1 MSHPPNVSH
10 LSAERL
16 AALSDESPTPAELA
30 HLASCADC
38 ARERAVYQSLAEL
51 SSAESAR
58 LGVPLTRWETLAPAL
73 IADGVIDT
81 GDSRS
86 FAALRM
92 TRGGSLGA
100 LGMTQRVASWG
111 GRGRAAR
118 PWLQAAAAVLL
129 ITGGMMAGRYT
140 AGAPVLPLNDRPT
153 NTSTAAVVGDSTVHF
168 ASIEEARAAQ
178 AQSQL
183 VFQTATAFLAQ
194 QDTTDHAS
202 DTPAAMRTRL
212 AALDRVREVVGKAL
226 NEAPYDPV
234 INGYYLTTVGQR
246 EATLRQLNTAM
257 PAGMR
262 LTSY

>member
-16 AALSDESPTPAELA
+16 AAFGDESPTAAELA
-30 HLASCADC
+30 HLASCAEC
-38 ARERAVYQSLAEL
+38 ARERTVYQSLAEL

-58 LGVPLTRWETLAPAL
+58 LGVPLTRWEALAPAL
-73 IADGVIDT
+73 EADGIIDT
-81 GDSRS
+81 G
-86 FAALRM
+86 
-92 TRGGSLGA
+92 
-100 LGMTQRVASWG
+100 
-111 GRGRAAR
+111 RARPSVHRRHTSR

-129 ITGGMMAGRYT
+129 VAGGMMAGRYT
-140 AGAPVLPLNDRPT
+140 AGASVLPLNDSTTSASLTARPDT
-153 NTSTAAVVGDSTVHF
+153 TMRF

-183 VFQTATAFLAQ
+183 VFQSATAFLAQ
-194 QDTTDHAS
+194 QDTAEHAS
-202 DTPAAMRTRL
+202 ETPAAMRTRL

-234 INGYYLTTVGQR
+234 INDYYLTTVGQR

>member
-16 AALSDESPTPAELA
+16 AALSDESPTAAELA
-30 HLASCADC
+30 HLASCEDC

-81 GDSRS
+81 GKNRS
-86 FAALRM
+86 FA
-92 TRGGSLGA
+92 SLH
-100 LGMTQRVASWG
+100 
-111 GRGRAAR
+111 RGRAGR

-153 NTSTAAVVGDSTVHF
+153 NISTAALVSDSTVHF

-178 AQSQL
+178 SQSQL

-212 AALDRVREVVGKAL
+212 ATLDRVREVVGKAL

>member
-1 MSHPPNVSH
+1 MPKKTEFLGRNYTMSHPPNVSH

-16 AALSDESPTPAELA
+16 AALSDESPSAAELA
-30 HLASCADC
+30 HLTTCVECS
-38 ARERAVYQSLAEL
+38 RERAVYQSLAEL

-58 LGVPLTRWETLAPAL
+58 LGVPLTSWEALGPAL
-73 IADGVIDT
+73 AADGVIDT
-81 GDSRS
+81 GRS
-86 FAALRM
+86 LPSVR
-92 TRGGSLGA
+92 
-100 LGMTQRVASWG
+100 QRHV
-111 GRGRAAR
+111 GRS
-118 PWLQAAAAVLL
+118 WLQAAAAVLL
-129 ITGGMMAGRYT
+129 IAGGMMAGRYT
-140 AGAPVLPLNDRPT
+140 AGAPVLPLNDVATRAK
-153 NTSTAAVVGDSTVHF
+153 TAAVVLDSAPRF
-168 ASIEEARAAQ
+168 ASIEDARAAQ

-194 QDTTDHAS
+194 QDTTDRAS
-202 DTPAAMRTRL
+202 DSPAAMRTRL

>member
-16 AALSDESPTPAELA
+16 AALGDEPPAAAELA
-30 HLASCADC
+30 HLACCAEC
-38 ARERAVYQSLAEL
+38 AAERAVYQRLAEL

-58 LGVPLTRWETLAPAL
+58 LGVPLTSWQALAPAL
-73 IADGVIDT
+73 KADGVIDT
-81 GDSRS
+81 GRTLPSVHRRH
-86 FAALRM
+86 AN
-92 TRGGSLGA
+92 
-100 LGMTQRVASWG
+100 
-111 GRGRAAR
+111 R

-129 ITGGMMAGRYT
+129 IAGGMMAGRYT
-140 AGAPVLPLNDRPT
+140 AGAAVLPLSDRTPSV
-153 NTSTAAVVGDSTVHF
+153 NVAALRPDTTVRF

-194 QDTTDHAS
+194 QDTAERAS
-202 DTPAAMRTRL
+202 ETPAAMRTRL

-234 INGYYLTTVGQR
+234 INDYYLTTVGQR

>member
-10 LSAERL
+10 LSAERF
-16 AALSDESPTPAELA
+16 AALRDESPTAAELA
-30 HLASCADC
+30 HLATCEDC
-38 ARERAVYQSLAEL
+38 ARERAVYQNLAEL

-58 LGVPLTRWETLAPAL
+58 LGVPLTSWEALAPAL

-81 GDSRS
+81 GDSRPVPAFS
-86 FAALRM
+86 M
-92 TRGGSLGA
+92 TRRGLPWV
-100 LGMTQRVASWG
+100 RRHPAS
-111 GRGRAAR
+111 R
-118 PWLQAAAAVLL
+118 PWLQAAAAVLFVA
-129 ITGGMMAGRYT
+129 GGMMAGRYT
-140 AGAPVLPLNDRPT
+140 AGATVLPLNEGP
-153 NTSTAAVVGDSTVHF
+153 TSTGVASVVSDSTVHF
-168 ASIEEARAAQ
+168 ASIEEARSAQ

-183 VFQTATAFLAQ
+183 VFQTATAYLAQ